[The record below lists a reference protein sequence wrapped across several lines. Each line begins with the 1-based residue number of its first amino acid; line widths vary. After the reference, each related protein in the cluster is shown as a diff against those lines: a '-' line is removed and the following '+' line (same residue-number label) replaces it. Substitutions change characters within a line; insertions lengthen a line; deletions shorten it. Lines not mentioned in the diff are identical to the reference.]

1 MTVRRLAAA
10 LLVGLVVQGSVFAW
24 RYEDL
29 IYLRR
34 PVAALLG
41 GGRDRFVRHASR
53 ALERPTLTRAHLDT
67 IAEAAQGFGLI
78 HFEVT
83 ARERRVALD
92 PADRAIKLRFA
103 EALRRQGDRVRAER
117 QFKQLVEA
125 AP

>member
-1 MTVRRLAAA
+1 MTVRRLATA
-10 LLVGLVVQGSVFAW
+10 LLVGLVVQGTVFAW

-41 GGRDRFVRHASR
+41 GGRDRFVRHASH
-53 ALERPTLTRAHLDT
+53 ALERPNLTRAHLDT
-67 IAEAAQGFGLI
+67 IAEAAHGFGLI
-78 HFEVT
+78 HLEVT

-117 QFKQLVEA
+117 LFQQLVEA